1 MVRHVMGVLRPVKLG
16 VAVLAAGLTLSACTA
31 PMSFPVTEDSQQE
44 YTSQNAQKANIVLI
58 TPENITAYREPR
70 TDVRRA
76 RGSNP
81 PGDPTPYTYR
91 LGVGDELLIQVWTDP
106 ERTKVS
112 GDSAQSR
119 GPVIDESGSF
129 FYPFVGQIRARGR
142 TVEEIRTE
150 LTERLK
156 KFISDPQVEV
166 AVSAFKAHKVT
177 VTGAVV
183 TPGQST
189 LTNVPLRLM
198 DVVNTAAPTAEADLS
213 RVSILRGRSHY
224 HADLR
229 AFMRDGQ
236 RQHNPIMLP
245 GDLVNIPPLEDNK
258 VFTFGEIGTGEFT
271 LGPNRRTLTEVL
283 ASSGGIDRMRA
294 DARGVFVF
302 RRTGPD
308 PDAFDVYQ
316 FNLRTAT
323 VLVLTTDFAM
333 APLDIV
339 FVTNDPITRW
349 NDTVGKLLSPLTGIV
364 RAQGIADNISQ

>member
-1 MVRHVMGVLRPVKLG
+1 MVRFSMGVTHHV
-16 VAVLAAGLTLSACTA
+16 VMAAAVLAGGLVLSACTA
-31 PMSFPVTEDSQQE
+31 PMSFPVTEESQKE
-44 YTSQNAQKANIVLI
+44 YASQNANNANIVLI
-58 TPENITAYREPR
+58 TPQNIAAYREPPAA
-70 TDVRRA
+70 TRRA
-76 RGSNP
+76 KGTNP

-91 LGVGDELLIQVWTDP
+91 LGVGDELAIQVWTDP
-106 ERTKVS
+106 ERTKAA
-112 GDSAQSR
+112 GDGSNPR

-129 FYPFVGQIRARGR
+129 FYPFVGQIRSRGR

-177 VTGAVV
+177 VTGAVS
-183 TPGQST
+183 TPGQTT

-198 DVVNTAAPTAEADLS
+198 DVVNAASTADDADLS
-213 RVSILRGRSHY
+213 RVAILRGRTRY
-224 HADLR
+224 LVDLQ
-229 AFMRDGQ
+229 AFMREGK
-236 RQHNPIMLP
+236 RQYNPIMLP
-245 GDLVNIPPLEDNK
+245 GDLVNVPPLEDNK

-302 RRTGPD
+302 RRTGLS

-364 RAQGIADNISQ
+364 RAQGVADSLTQ